1 MISLV
6 KEKELAQEFLDI
18 KGFFEKIGFEL
29 VGTKDIYEEKTYF
42 VKKKK
47 LSVFERRYRYII
59 DFIVNSF
66 LNFFV
71 KIFKII
77 SFDFSFP
84 S

>member
-59 DFIVNSF
+59 DFIVKSF